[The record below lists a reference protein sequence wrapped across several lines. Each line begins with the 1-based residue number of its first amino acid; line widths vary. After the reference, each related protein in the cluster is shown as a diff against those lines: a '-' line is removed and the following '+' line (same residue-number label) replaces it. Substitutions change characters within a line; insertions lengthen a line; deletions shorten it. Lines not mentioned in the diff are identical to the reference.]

1 MPKHPAR
8 RVCAKRLCGGRHE
21 RKKVHP
27 RPARPAVQGHQRQLQ
42 PRPYRRL
49 ARSRARLWAGRCDA
63 LPTLALATRGSGPQR
78 QAGRC
83 RWSRALHPG
92 VALVL
97 DRVPSGAQAQAPGR
111 VSDPVPG
118 LVRGQAQ
125 VLAPAQA
132 REIPATPDSTLA
144 GLHWAIRNLAA
155 RQVLA
160 RVSLPART
168 QARAQAQEGNL
179 WPRPHRSPGY
189 RQPQE
194 PRGQQAP
201 PGRRWPH
208 RHLAHPAPP
217 PARAAAAQAPRMALV
232 CCLVAHPAPG
242 SALALRTAAQAL
254 LWRHTP
260 RRMAVAPPH
269 TKREPQAPGMA
280 TQPKR
285 QE

>member
-1 MPKHPAR
+1 MRCAANACPGNSGAR
-8 RVCAKRLCGGRHE
+8 AVVSGR
-21 RKKVHP
+21 
-27 RPARPAVQGHQRQLQ
+27 AVSVV
-42 PRPYRRL
+42 
-49 ARSRARLWAGRCDA
+49 SRTVPGCD
-63 LPTLALATRGSGPQR
+63 PGSG
-78 QAGRC
+78 
-83 RWSRALHPG
+83 
-92 VALVL
+92 
-97 DRVPSGAQAQAPGR
+97 SG
-111 VSDPVPG
+111 SE
-118 LVRGQAQ
+118 RG
-125 VLAPAQA
+125 
-132 REIPATPDSTLA
+132 PDSTLA

-168 QARAQAQEGNL
+168 RAQEGNL

-242 SALALRTAAQAL
+242 SALALALRTAAQAP

-269 TKREPQAPGMA
+269 TKRKPQAPGMA